1 MFYSVLTYKIKEKKV
16 NKRRKSLKFKNQDQ
30 LLDAVKKAVHERSH
44 KEEQIAAFDADGTL
58 WQEDANQILLDYQ
71 IVQEKQLDQKNQ
83 QKNQTGWKKQTH
95 HEKPNSS
102 VRLVTSAV
110 PKKAGIELEKREEL
124 KKQSETNSELETQ
137 LENQFIRSNNQE
149 FGKFSDLLSDCYQKY
164 HRHELCESF
173 LKKQAGL
180 SFAEFQ
186 DQSEKALAETPLT
199 VFPFQRELL
208 AYLNKQGLKIVVIT
222 ASIQWLVELAVK
234 KCDLPVDQVIG
245 CHTELELSQGLRSH
259 LEDLLN
265 LKGIAEQS
273 LILKNFCLL
282 ESKESKRLMLSQSE
296 IKKREEGESEGGK
309 QQSNQTETQKQIE
322 LSRAELENLEPFDF
336 KKELN
341 ISDRIVRP
349 STGKDSKGEVFLK
362 EYAENSCFLAA
373 GNTRT
378 DLPLLEL
385 ARLPFV
391 VHSAEKNNIIFP
403 AEQKMKE
410 LALTKK
416 WLIFEKEKSV

>member
-1 MFYSVLTYKIKEKKV
+1 M
-16 NKRRKSLKFKNQDQ
+16 KFKNQGQ
-30 LLDAVKKAVHERSH
+30 LLDTIKKAVHERNH
-44 KEEQIAAFDADGTL
+44 KEEQIAVFDADGTL
-58 WQEDANQILLDYQ
+58 WQEDANQILLNYQ
-71 IVQEKQLDQKNQ
+71 IVQEKQLDQKSQ
-83 QKNQTGWKKQTH
+83 TRKNKQT
-95 HEKPNSS
+95 
-102 VRLVTSAV
+102 
-110 PKKAGIELEKREEL
+110 
-124 KKQSETNSELETQ
+124 
-137 LENQFIRSNNQE
+137 NQE
-149 FGKFSDLLSDCYQKY
+149 LGKFSDLLSDYYQKY

-173 LKKQAGL
+173 MKKQAGL

-208 AYLNKQGLKIVVIT
+208 TYLNKQGLKIVVIT

-234 KCDLPVDQVIG
+234 KCDLPVDQVLG
-245 CHTELELSQGLRSH
+245 CHTELDLSQGLHSH
-259 LEDLLN
+259 LEGLLN
-265 LKGIAEQS
+265 LQGITEQS
-273 LILKNFCLL
+273 LKLREFSLL
-282 ESKESKRLMLSQSE
+282 ESKESKKLVLSQSK
-296 IKKREEGESEGGK
+296 IKKREEEENEVRK
-309 QQSNQTETQKQIE
+309 QQLNPAETQKQIE

-362 EYAENSCFLAA
+362 EYAKESCFLAA

-391 VHSAEKNNIIFP
+391 VHSADKNNIIFP
-403 AEQKMKE
+403 GEQKMKE

-416 WLIFEKEKSV
+416 WLIFEKEKNF